1 MQRPMVA
8 TAADI
13 LPPPPISSRMESVQ

>member
-13 LPPPPISSRMESVQ
+13 PPPSVSSRMESDQ